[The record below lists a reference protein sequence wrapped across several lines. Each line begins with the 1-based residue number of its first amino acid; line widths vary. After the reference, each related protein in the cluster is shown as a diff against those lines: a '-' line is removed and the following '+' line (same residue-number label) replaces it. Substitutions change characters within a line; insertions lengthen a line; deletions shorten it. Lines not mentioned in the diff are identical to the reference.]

1 MRMIRKPISFPADRP
16 LNRALAVEVVQVANR
31 YESRVMISQK
41 QKIVNAK
48 STLGLLAL
56 SADDLNDLVLIAEG
70 PDEAEVAEA
79 IATLLA

>member
-1 MRMIRKPISFPADRP
+1 MIRKPISFPADRP

>member
-1 MRMIRKPISFPADRP
+1 MIRKPISFPADRP

-79 IATLLA
+79 IAAVLA